1 MNTINIM
8 VKGWLK
14 VLPFYLFTLL
24 PLLWSCSEE
33 SVKAGEYDNWQ
44 QRNEEAVDQWA
55 ANTSLRKIK
64 TFTKN
69 AAATGTNADYIYV
82 QVLETGS
89 GDDSPLYNDT
99 ARVAYRGRFIP
110 TASYSEGYVFEQT
123 YLGDFSWSTAGMT
136 DFAITSSLR
145 DGFSTALMNMH
156 KGDRWRV
163 YMPYQLAY
171 GTTVSGSIPAYSNL
185 IFDIAL
191 LDFWHPGDVHPS
203 FKARKK

>member
-1 MNTINIM
+1 MNTINNM
-8 VKGWLK
+8 VKGWVR
-14 VLPFYLFTLL
+14 VLPLCLFALL

-33 SVKAGEYDNWQ
+33 SEEVGEFDNWQ
-44 QRNEEAVDQWA
+44 QRNEDTIVQWA
-55 ANTSLRKIK
+55 ASSSYRKIK
-64 TFTKN
+64 TFSKDAS
-69 AAATGTNADYIYV
+69 AAGTNGDYIYV
-82 QVLETGS
+82 QVLETGD
-89 GDDSPLYNDT
+89 GTDSPLYNDT

-110 TASYSEGYVFEQT
+110 TVSYSDGYVFDQT
-123 YLGDFSWSTAGMT
+123 YLGDFSWATAGMT

-163 YMPYQLAY
+163 YMPYQLGY
-171 GTTVSGSIPAYSNL
+171 GTTTSGSIPAYSDL